1 MTKFG
6 EKMNQDSDLRTLQ
19 KMYPRG
25 WGQGGGRGQ
34 GWRGVLFTI
43 LMKNLKI
50 DHLFA
55 LPLFEI

>member
-25 WGQGGGRGQ
+25 WGQGGGQ

-43 LMKNLKI
+43 LTKNLKI
-50 DHLFA
+50 NRLFA